1 MIQQQARSTGHMLA
15 MFTIFIWGTT
25 FVSTKLLL
33 SDFNPIEVLFLRF
46 LIGYFILLLLYP
58 RSVKTSSIKEELLFA
73 GAGLS
78 GVTLYFLLE
87 NIALTLTL
95 AASVGIIVS
104 IAPFFTA
111 LFAHFFLEGEKL
123 SVSFIVGFIIAL
135 IGILLIGFNG
145 SFVLKLNP
153 LGDFLAILA
162 PIFWAI
168 YSVLMKKI
176 SERNYHTIGS
186 TRKVFFYGLIF
197 MLPTLLLFDID
208 LSFSKLTEP
217 MSLLHLLYLG
227 IGASALCFVTWN
239 RAVGILGAV
248 KTSIYIYFV
257 PVITVIASHLVLSE
271 PLSWAIVIGAV
282 LTLVGSFISERRT
295 KPQYSNH

>member
-168 YSVLMKKI
+168 YSVLMKK
-176 SERNYHTIGS
+176 SAKGTIILS
-186 TRKVFFYGLIF
+186 
-197 MLPTLLLFDID
+197 D
-208 LSFSKLTEP
+208 LHEKCSS
-217 MSLLHLLYLG
+217 M
-227 IGASALCFVTWN
+227 V
-239 RAVGILGAV
+239 
-248 KTSIYIYFV
+248 
-257 PVITVIASHLVLSE
+257 
-271 PLSWAIVIGAV
+271 
-282 LTLVGSFISERRT
+282 
-295 KPQYSNH
+295 

>member
-1 MIQQQARSTGHMLA
+1 MQQQARSTGHMLA